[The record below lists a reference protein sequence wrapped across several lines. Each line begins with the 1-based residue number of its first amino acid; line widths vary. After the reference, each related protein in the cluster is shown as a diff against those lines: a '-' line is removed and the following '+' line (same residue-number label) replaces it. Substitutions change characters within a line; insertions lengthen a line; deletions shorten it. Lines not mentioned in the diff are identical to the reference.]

1 MGLGYVFSLAVLVSL
16 GMKLDCSPIVYPAV
30 AGSTKPIL
38 GQASALL
45 KGYLFFNCRG
55 LGAALCTSLLEEGAT
70 LLPEWPSGDE
80 KGRNSGG
87 RESVFES
94 CWLCLVRC
102 TQVTGV
108 LEAT

>member
-1 MGLGYVFSLAVLVSL
+1 
-16 GMKLDCSPIVYPAV
+16 MKLDCSPIVYPAV

-45 KGYLFFNCRG
+45 KGYLFFNRGG
-55 LGAALCTSLLEEGAT
+55 LGAEPCTALLEEGAT
-70 LLPEWPSGDE
+70 LLPELLSGDE

-87 RESVFES
+87 RESVCES
-94 CWLCLVRC
+94 CWLCPVRC